1 MYDCRVIARCGV
13 PLTVIEYSLV
23 QSDRVDL
30 SSLYLS
36 EDIILYQLFSFEE
49 LLVWS
54 VIYHA
59 PPLIPRSILALLY

>member
-13 PLTVIEYSLV
+13 ALTVIEYALV

-49 LLVWS
+49 L
-54 VIYHA
+54 
-59 PPLIPRSILALLY
+59 